1 MRIFAIR
8 DDYIPED
15 TGMPRKDLAWLFY
28 YEREKMFFTELPDD
42 ADPWETPLLLSSF
55 AERGEKTVGSYW
67 SLRWVQ
73 QRIVPPDRQNIGMIL
88 RDNGLREY
96 DEFGLLMLAMGRCAQ
111 DDCYLTEI
119 KEADLPESVRRRFL
133 KRVEDVVPLS
143 QSESRQSESLKT
155 EGCQFGNS
163 QFGSLQS
170 DGICSEIC
178 ESENFQP
185 EKRQI
190 LVFFCDGTVKKYDL
204 GDYFAGHPEFQILTE
219 RRDYFERVRPQTGGY
234 GVTWD
239 VNLNISDAE
248 LNRMGTE
255 IPLTAGDFKDYVMR
269 SVVNTAEACELLAC
283 SRQNINDLVKR
294 GKLHPVKVWER
305 TTLFWKSEVMARKM
319 LT

>member
-8 DDYIPED
+8 DDNIPED
-15 TGMPRKDLAWLFY
+15 KGMPRKDLAWLFY

-88 RDNGLREY
+88 RDNGLKEY

-111 DDCYLTEI
+111 DDCYLAEI
-119 KEADLPESVRRRFL
+119 QEADLPESVRQRFL
-133 KRVEDVVPLS
+133 KRVEDVLPLENP
-143 QSESRQSESLKT
+143 QSENCQSGSQQPESLQPGSCKA
-155 EGCQFGNS
+155 ENCQT
-163 QFGSLQS
+163 
-170 DGICSEIC
+170 
-178 ESENFQP
+178 
-185 EKRQI
+185 EKRQL
-190 LVFFCDGTVKKYDL
+190 LVFFRDGTVKKCDL
-204 GDYFAGHPEFQILTE
+204 GDYFAGHPEFRILAE
-219 RRDYFERVRPQTGGY
+219 RKHYFERVRPQTGGY

-239 VNLNISDAE
+239 VNLNISDEE

-255 IPLTAGDFKDYVMR
+255 IPLTAADFKNYVMR
-269 SVVNTAEACELLAC
+269 NVINTAEACDLLGC

-305 TTLFWKSEVMARKM
+305 NTLFWKNEVAARRI
-319 LT
+319 LQ